1 MAVRVFDTRSRKK
14 RDLVTLEEG
23 KVGLYACGITPYS
36 PSHIGHARQAISFD
50 IIVRWLRKR
59 GFEVNYITNFT
70 DVDDKIIAAANE
82 EGVDFLEISNRHI
95 DDYFQSMDALNVIR
109 ADAYPRV
116 TETIPEIIEMVAS
129 LIEKGHAYLSDDGV
143 YFEIDTSP
151 EKYGQLTGQTLEMVR
166 SGAGGRVGETGSGKR
181 DHRDFA
187 LWKMAK
193 PGEPSWE
200 SPWGDGRPGW
210 HIECSAMSLK
220 HLGERF
226 DIHGGG
232 SDLIFPHHEA
242 EIFQSECCLGHD
254 PVVQYWIHN
263 GMVNVD
269 GEKMSKSLGNFW
281 TISEALENVDPLV
294 LRYTLIN
301 APYRQP
307 VDFNQVMID
316 DSETHHGR
324 LVTCYGEGLAKFGRG
339 ASMNKECDWR
349 MFPELVDAANRFEEG
364 MDDDFNTRV
373 ALVEVQA
380 VVKMLRG
387 LLDDMADYNEVT
399 DDGVYIGPISDF
411 IAGLIGWLSEF
422 AGEVLGLLPEEADI
436 LEAIHSEERAKDE
449 ISQDVERL
457 LSQRDAARKSKD
469 WSRADEIRDELAG
482 MGVIVED
489 GPDGATWRIE

>member
-1 MAVRVFDTRSRKK
+1 VRIFDTRSRKK
-14 RDLVTLEEG
+14 RDLVTIEEG

-50 IIVRWLRKR
+50 IIVRWLRKS
-59 GFEVNYITNFT
+59 GFEVSYITNFT

-82 EGVDFLEISNRHI
+82 EGVDFLEVANRNI
-95 DDYFQSMDALNVIR
+95 ADYFESMDSLNVIR

-116 TETIPEIIEMVAS
+116 TETIPEIILMIES
-129 LIEKGHAYLSDDGV
+129 LVEKGHAYVSEDGV

-166 SGAGGRVGETGSGKR
+166 SGAGGRVDKTGSGKR
-181 DHRDFA
+181 AHRDFA

-193 PGEPSWE
+193 PDEPFWE

-263 GMVNVD
+263 GMINID

-281 TISEALENVDPLV
+281 TISDALERVDPLV

-316 DSETHHGR
+316 DSENHHGR
-324 LVTCYGEGLAKFGRG
+324 LLSSYGEGLSGHG
-339 ASMNKECDWR
+339 SGEWLG
-349 MFPELVDAANRFEEG
+349 FPVLADAAKRFEDG
-364 MDDDFNTRV
+364 MNDDFNTRV

-380 VVKMLRG
+380 VTKWLRG
-387 LLDDMADYNEVT
+387 LLQSGDNEES
-399 DDGVYIGPISDF
+399 ISG
-411 IAGLIGWLSEF
+411 AVGWISEF
-422 AGEVLGLLPEEADI
+422 AGSALGLLPTDEEVLAI
-436 LEAIHSEERAKDE
+436 MENSESVKEAITPKVESLLTERINAREAKD
-449 ISQDVERL
+449 
-457 LSQRDAARKSKD
+457 
-469 WSRADEIRDELAG
+469 WGRADEIRGELAE
-482 MGVIVED
+482 MGVVVED
-489 GPDGATWRIE
+489 GPDGASWRIE

>member
-1 MAVRVFDTRSRKK
+1 MALRVFDTRSRAK
-14 RDLVTLEEG
+14 RELETIEDG

-50 IIVRWLRKR
+50 IIVRWLRKS

-70 DVDDKIIAAANE
+70 DVDDKIIAVANE
-82 EGVDFLEISNRHI
+82 EGVDFLEVANRNIS
-95 DDYFQSMDALNVIR
+95 DYFESMDALNVIR

-116 TETIPEIIEMVAS
+116 TETIPEIIGMVET
-129 LIEKGHAYLSDDGV
+129 LIEKGHAYLAEDGV

-166 SGAGGRVGETGSGKR
+166 SGAGGRGDKTGSGKR

-193 PGEPSWE
+193 PGEPFWE
-200 SPWGDGRPGW
+200 SPWGEGRPGW

-232 SDLIFPHHEA
+232 TDLLFPHHEA
-242 EIFQSECCLGHD
+242 EIFQSECCLGHE

-263 GMVNVD
+263 GMINID

-316 DSETHHGR
+316 DSESHHNR
-324 LVTCYGEGLAKFGRG
+324 LVTCYGEGLSKHGSG
-339 ASMNKECDWR
+339 EWGG
-349 MFPELVDAANRFEEG
+349 FPELVDAAKRLEEG
-364 MDDDFNTRV
+364 MNDDFNTRV

-380 VVKMLRG
+380 VAKWLRG
-387 LLDDMADYNEVT
+387 ILDS
-399 DDGVYIGPISDF
+399 GRSDEE
-411 IAGLIGWLSEF
+411 IAGAVGWISEF
-422 AGEVLGLLPEEADI
+422 AGDVLGLLPNNEEVLARMESHESMKDQVTPKVVS
-436 LEAIHSEERAKDE
+436 LLAERKSARKAKD
-449 ISQDVERL
+449 
-457 LSQRDAARKSKD
+457 
-469 WSRADEIRDELAG
+469 WGRADEIRDELAG

-489 GPDGATWRIE
+489 GPNGATWRIE

>member
-1 MAVRVFDTRSRKK
+1 MAIRVFDTRSRKK
-14 RDLVTLEEG
+14 RKLVTLEEG

-59 GFEVNYITNFT
+59 GFEVNYVTNFT

-82 EGVDFLEISNRHI
+82 EGVGFLEISNKYI
-95 DDYFQSMDALNVIR
+95 DDYFESMDALNVGR

-116 TETIPEIIEMVAS
+116 TETIPEIIEMVES
-129 LIEKGHAYLSDDGV
+129 LIEKGNAYHAEDGV

-166 SGAGGRVGETGSGKR
+166 SGAGGRVDKTGSGKR

-187 LWKMAK
+187 LWKTAK

-200 SPWGDGRPGW
+200 SPWGEGRPGW

-307 VDFNQVMID
+307 VDFNQVMIE
-316 DSETHHGR
+316 DSKGHHHR
-324 LVTCYGEGLAKFGRG
+324 IVTCYGEGLLKKGSA
-339 ASMNKECDWR
+339 DWTGITWL
-349 MFPELVDAANRFEEG
+349 EDATSRFEAG

-373 ALVEVQA
+373 ALVEVQSVA
-380 VVKMLRG
+380 KRVRA
-387 LLDDMADYNEVT
+387 LLDSE
-399 DDGVYIGPISDF
+399 SDSGE
-411 IAGLIGWLSEF
+411 IAGAVRWISEY
-422 AGEVLGLLPEEADI
+422 AGDVLGLLPDMSDFLVEMQGKE
-436 LEAIHSEERAKDE
+436 SAKDE
-449 ISQDVERL
+449 ITPHVERL
-457 LSQRDAARKSKD
+457 LFERDQARESKD
-469 WSRADEIRDELAG
+469 WGRADEIRAELLE

-489 GPDGATWRIE
+489 GPNGATWRIE

>member
-1 MAVRVFDTRSRKK
+1 MRVYDTRSRKK
-14 RDLVTLEEG
+14 RELVTIEEG

-50 IIVRWLRKR
+50 IIVRWLRKS
-59 GFEVNYITNFT
+59 GFEVSYITNFT

-82 EGVDFLEISNRHI
+82 EGVDFLEVANRNI
-95 DDYFQSMDALNVIR
+95 ADYFESMDSLNVIR

-116 TETIPEIIEMVAS
+116 TEVIPEIIGMIET
-129 LIEKGHAYLSDDGV
+129 LIEKGNAYLAEDGV

-166 SGAGGRVGETGSGKR
+166 SGAGGRVDKTGSGKK

-193 PGEPSWE
+193 PDEPFWE

-263 GMVNVD
+263 GMINID

-281 TISEALENVDPLV
+281 TISEALEHVDPLV

-307 VDFNQVMID
+307 VDFKQVMID
-316 DSETHHGR
+316 DSESHHNR
-324 LVTCYGEGLAKFGRG
+324 LLSCYGEGLSRHGSG
-339 ASMNKECDWR
+339 AWGD
-349 MFPELVDAANRFEEG
+349 FPELTDAAKRLEEG
-364 MDDDFNTRV
+364 MNDDFNTRV
-373 ALVEVQA
+373 ALVEVQ
-380 VVKMLRG
+380 VVTKWLRG
-387 LLDDMADYNEVT
+387 LLNSGGYE
-399 DDGVYIGPISDF
+399 GRISG
-411 IAGLIGWLSEF
+411 AVGWISEF
-422 AGEVLGLLPEEADI
+422 AGDVLGLLPTDEEI
-436 LEAIHSEERAKDE
+436 LARMESHEDVKGGIAPKVEGLLGEREDARTAKDW
-449 ISQDVERL
+449 
-457 LSQRDAARKSKD
+457 A
-469 WSRADEIRDELAG
+469 RADEIRDELAE
-482 MGVIVED
+482 MGVVVED
-489 GPDGATWRIE
+489 GPDGVTWKIE

>member
-1 MAVRVFDTRSRKK
+1 MPAQCAVPLRIYDTRSRSK
-14 RDLVTLEEG
+14 RELETLEEG
-23 KVGLYACGITPYS
+23 KVGIYACGITPYS

-50 IIVRWLRKR
+50 IIVRWLRKS
-59 GFEVNYITNFT
+59 GYEVNYITNFT
-70 DVDDKIIAAANE
+70 DVDDKIIAAAND
-82 EGVDFLEISNRHI
+82 EGVDFLEVADRHI
-95 DDYFQSMDALNVIR
+95 EDYFASMDSLNVIR

-116 TETIPEIIEMVAS
+116 TETIPEILEMVTE
-129 LIEKGHAYLSDDGV
+129 LIERGHAYEAEDGV

-166 SGAGGRVGETGSGKR
+166 SGAGGRVEKTGSGKR

-187 LWKMAK
+187 LWKLAK

-200 SPWGDGRPGW
+200 SPWGAGRPGW

-220 HLGERF
+220 HLGEKF

-232 SDLIFPHHEA
+232 SDLIFPHHKA

-263 GMVNVD
+263 GMINID

-281 TISEALENVDPLV
+281 TIKDALQKVDPLV

-316 DSETHHGR
+316 DSQAHHSR
-324 LVTCYGEGLAKFGRG
+324 LITSFGEGLSRG
-339 ASMNKECDWR
+339 GSGEWRENHYLVEAAERLEAGMN
-349 MFPELVDAANRFEEG
+349 
-364 MDDDFNTRV
+364 DDFNTRV

-380 VVKMLRG
+380 VSKRLRSI
-387 LLDDMADYNEVT
+387 LDSGDPNEESGCHV
-399 DDGVYIGPISDF
+399 
-411 IAGLIGWLSEF
+411 GWISEF
-422 AGEVLGLLPEEADI
+422 AGEVLGLLPTNERVMDELETLESKRREVAPRVEE
-436 LEAIHSEERAKDE
+436 LLEERSGARN
-449 ISQDVERL
+449 SQN
-457 LSQRDAARKSKD
+457 
-469 WSRADEIRDELAG
+469 WSRADEIRDELAS
-482 MGVIVED
+482 MGVILED
-489 GPDGATWRIE
+489 GPEGTTWSI

>member
-1 MAVRVFDTRSRKK
+1 MAVRVFDTRSRTK
-14 RDLVTLEEG
+14 RELETIEDG

-50 IIVRWLRKR
+50 IIVRWLRKS
-59 GFEVNYITNFT
+59 GFEVSYITNFT

-82 EGVDFLEISNRHI
+82 EGVDFLEVANRNIS
-95 DDYFQSMDALNVIR
+95 DYFESMDALNVIR

-116 TETIPEIIEMVAS
+116 TETIPEIIGMVET
-129 LIEKGHAYLSDDGV
+129 LIEKGHAYLAEDGV

-166 SGAGGRVGETGSGKR
+166 SGAGGRVAKTGSGKR

-193 PGEPSWE
+193 PGEPFWE
-200 SPWGDGRPGW
+200 SPWGEGRPGW

-232 SDLIFPHHEA
+232 TDLLFPHHEA
-242 EIFQSECCLGHD
+242 EIFQSECCLGHE
-254 PVVQYWIHN
+254 PVVQYWVHN
-263 GMVNVD
+263 GMINID

-281 TISEALENVDPLV
+281 TISDALENVDPLV

-316 DSETHHGR
+316 DSEAHHNR
-324 LVTCYGEGLAKFGRG
+324 LVTCYGEGLSKHGSG
-339 ASMNKECDWR
+339 EWGD
-349 MFPELVDAANRFEEG
+349 FPELVDAAKRFEEG
-364 MDDDFNTRV
+364 MNDDFNTRI
-373 ALVEVQA
+373 AIVEVQA
-380 VVKMLRG
+380 VAKWLRG
-387 LLDDMADYNEVT
+387 ILNSSGRGEE
-399 DDGVYIGPISDF
+399 
-411 IAGLIGWLSEF
+411 IAGAVGWISEF
-422 AGEVLGLLPEEADI
+422 AGDVLGLLPTNEKVLARMESHESVKDRVAPKVVS
-436 LEAIHSEERAKDE
+436 LLAEREGARKAKD
-449 ISQDVERL
+449 
-457 LSQRDAARKSKD
+457 
-469 WSRADEIRDELAG
+469 WGRADEIRDELAG

-489 GPDGATWRIE
+489 GPNGVAWRIE

>member
-1 MAVRVFDTRSRKK
+1 MRVFDTRSRKK
-14 RDLVTLEEG
+14 RELATIEEG

-50 IIVRWLRKR
+50 IIVRWLRKS
-59 GFEVNYITNFT
+59 GLEVSYITNFT

-82 EGVDFLEISNRHI
+82 EGVDFLEVANRNI
-95 DDYFQSMDALNVIR
+95 ADYFESMDSLNVIR

-116 TETIPEIIEMVAS
+116 TETIPEIIGMIET
-129 LIEKGHAYLSDDGV
+129 LIEKGNAYLAEDGV
-143 YFEIDTSP
+143 YFEIDSSP

-166 SGAGGRVGETGSGKR
+166 SGAGGRVDKTGSGKK

-193 PGEPSWE
+193 PDEPFWE

-263 GMVNVD
+263 GMINID

-281 TISEALENVDPLV
+281 TISDALEHVDPLV

-316 DSETHHGR
+316 DSENHHSR
-324 LVTCYGEGLAKFGRG
+324 LLSCYGEGLSRHGIG
-339 ASMNKECDWR
+339 DWGGL
-349 MFPELVDAANRFEEG
+349 PGLVDAAKRIEDG
-364 MDDDFNTRV
+364 MNDDFNTRV

-380 VVKMLRG
+380 VAKWLRG
-387 LLDDMADYNEVT
+387 LLHSGEDEGGITGAV
-399 DDGVYIGPISDF
+399 
-411 IAGLIGWLSEF
+411 GWISEF
-422 AGEVLGLLPEEADI
+422 AGDVLGLLPTDEDVLARMESH
-436 LEAIHSEERAKDE
+436 ENVKDE
-449 ISQDVERL
+449 VAPAVERL
-457 LSQRDAARKSKD
+457 LGEREDARKTKD
-469 WSRADEIRDELAG
+469 WARADEIRDELAG

-489 GPDGATWRIE
+489 GADGATWRIE

>member
-1 MAVRVFDTRSRKK
+1 MRVFDTRSRTK
-14 RDLVTLEEG
+14 RELETIEDG

-50 IIVRWLRKR
+50 IIVRWLRKS
-59 GFEVNYITNFT
+59 GFEVSYITNFT
-70 DVDDKIIAAANE
+70 DVDDKIIAVANE
-82 EGVDFLEISNRHI
+82 EGVDFLEVANRNISE
-95 DDYFQSMDALNVIR
+95 YFESMDALNVIR

-116 TETIPEIIEMVAS
+116 TETIPEIIGMVET
-129 LIEKGHAYLSDDGV
+129 LMEKGHAYLAEDGV

-166 SGAGGRVGETGSGKR
+166 SGAGGRVANTGSGKR

-187 LWKMAK
+187 LWKLAK
-193 PGEPSWE
+193 PGEPFWE

-232 SDLIFPHHEA
+232 TDLLFPHHEA
-242 EIFQSECCLGHD
+242 EIFQSECCLGHE
-254 PVVQYWIHN
+254 PVVQYWVHN
-263 GMVNVD
+263 GMINID

-281 TISEALENVDPLV
+281 TISEALKNVDPLV

-316 DSETHHGR
+316 DSESHHNR
-324 LVTCYGEGLAKFGRG
+324 LVTCYGEGLSKHGSG
-339 ASMNKECDWR
+339 GWGD
-349 MFPELVDAANRFEEG
+349 FPELVDAAKRLGEG
-364 MDDDFNTRV
+364 MNDDFNTRI

-380 VVKMLRG
+380 VAKWLRG
-387 LLDDMADYNEVT
+387 ILSSA
-399 DDGVYIGPISDF
+399 GSDEE
-411 IAGLIGWLSEF
+411 IAGAVGWISEF
-422 AGEVLGLLPEEADI
+422 AGDVLGLLPTNEEVLARMESHESVKDRVAPKVVS
-436 LEAIHSEERAKDE
+436 LLAERESAREAKD
-449 ISQDVERL
+449 
-457 LSQRDAARKSKD
+457 
-469 WSRADEIRDELAG
+469 WGRADEIRDELAG

-489 GPDGATWRIE
+489 GPNGVAWRIE

>member
-1 MAVRVFDTRSRKK
+1 MRVFDTRSRKK
-14 RDLVTLEEG
+14 RELVTIEEG

-36 PSHIGHARQAISFD
+36 PSHIGHARQAVSFD
-50 IIVRWLRKR
+50 IIVRWLRKC
-59 GFEVNYITNFT
+59 GFEVSYITNFT
-70 DVDDKIIAAANE
+70 DVDDKIIAVANE
-82 EGVDFLEISNRHI
+82 EGVDFLEVANRNI
-95 DDYFQSMDALNVIR
+95 TDYFESMDSLNVIR

-116 TETIPEIIEMVAS
+116 TETIPEIIEMIGT
-129 LIEKGHAYLSDDGV
+129 LIDKGHAYRAEDGV

-166 SGAGGRVGETGSGKR
+166 SGAGGRVDKTGSGKR

-193 PGEPSWE
+193 PNEPFWE
-200 SPWGDGRPGW
+200 SPWGEGRPGW

-263 GMVNVD
+263 GMINID

-281 TISEALENVDPLV
+281 TISDALERVDPLV

-316 DSETHHGR
+316 DSENHHNR
-324 LVTCYGEGLAKFGRG
+324 LISCYGEGLSKHGNG
-339 ASMNKECDWR
+339 DWSV
-349 MFPELVDAANRFEEG
+349 FPELVDAAKRLEEG
-364 MDDDFNTRV
+364 MNDDFNTRV

-380 VVKMLRG
+380 VAKWLRG
-387 LLDDMADYNEVT
+387 LLNSGGEE
-399 DDGVYIGPISDF
+399 GGISG
-411 IAGLIGWLSEF
+411 AVGWISEF
-422 AGEVLGLLPEEADI
+422 AGGVLGLLPTDEEVIARMESHENVKGEVAPKVEG
-436 LEAIHSEERAKDE
+436 LLRERENARYAKDW
-449 ISQDVERL
+449 V
-457 LSQRDAARKSKD
+457 
-469 WSRADEIRDELAG
+469 RADEIRDELAE
-482 MGVIVED
+482 MGVVVED

>member
-1 MAVRVFDTRSRKK
+1 MPLRIYDTRSRSK
-14 RDLVTLEEG
+14 RELETLEEG
-23 KVGLYACGITPYS
+23 KVGIYACGITPYS

-50 IIVRWLRKR
+50 IIVRWLRKS
-59 GFEVNYITNFT
+59 GYEVNYITNFT
-70 DVDDKIIAAANE
+70 DVDDKIIAAAND
-82 EGVDFLEISNRHI
+82 EGVDFLEVADRHI
-95 DDYFQSMDALNVIR
+95 KDYFASMDSLNVIR

-116 TETIPEIIEMVAS
+116 TETIPEILEMVTE
-129 LIEKGHAYLSDDGV
+129 LIERGHAYEAEDGV

-166 SGAGGRVGETGSGKR
+166 SGAGGRVEKTGSGKR

-187 LWKMAK
+187 LWKLAK

-200 SPWGDGRPGW
+200 SPWGAGRPGW

-220 HLGERF
+220 HLGEKF

-263 GMVNVD
+263 GMINID

-281 TISEALENVDPLV
+281 TIKDALQKVDPLV

-316 DSETHHGR
+316 DSQAHHSR
-324 LVTCYGEGLAKFGRG
+324 LITSFGEGLSRG
-339 ASMNKECDWR
+339 GSGEWRENRYLVEAAERLEAGMN
-349 MFPELVDAANRFEEG
+349 
-364 MDDDFNTRV
+364 DDFNTRV

-380 VVKMLRG
+380 VSKRLRSI
-387 LLDDMADYNEVT
+387 LDSGDPNEESGCHV
-399 DDGVYIGPISDF
+399 
-411 IAGLIGWLSEF
+411 GWISEF
-422 AGEVLGLLPEEADI
+422 AGEVLGLLPTNERVMDELETLESKRREVAPRVEE
-436 LEAIHSEERAKDE
+436 LLEERSGARN
-449 ISQDVERL
+449 SQN
-457 LSQRDAARKSKD
+457 
-469 WSRADEIRDELAG
+469 WSRADEIRDELAS
-482 MGVIVED
+482 MGVILED
-489 GPDGATWRIE
+489 GPEGTTWSI

>member
-1 MAVRVFDTRSRKK
+1 VAVRVFDTRTRKK

-23 KVGLYACGITPYS
+23 RVGLYACGITPYS
-36 PSHIGHARQAISFD
+36 PSHIGHARQAVSFD

-82 EGVDFLEISNRHI
+82 EGVDFLEISNRYI

-116 TETIPEIIEMVAS
+116 TETIPEILEMVTS
-129 LIEKGHAYLSDDGV
+129 LIEKGHAYLAEDGV

-151 EKYGQLTGQTLEMVR
+151 DKYGQLTGQTLEMVR
-166 SGAGGRVGETGSGKR
+166 SGAGGRVDKTGSGKR

-193 PGEPSWE
+193 PGEPSWD
-200 SPWGDGRPGW
+200 SPWGQGRPGW

-263 GMVNVD
+263 GMINVD

-281 TISEALENVDPLV
+281 TISDALEKVDPLV

-316 DSETHHGR
+316 DSEVHHGR
-324 LVTCYGEGLAKFGRG
+324 LLTCYGEGLAKHGRG
-339 ASMNKECDWR
+339 DWKS
-349 MFPELVDAANRFEEG
+349 FSWLVEAANRLESG

-373 ALVEVQA
+373 AIVEVQTVA
-380 VVKMLRG
+380 KRLRS
-387 LLDDMADYNEVT
+387 LLDSEGDAAEIV
-399 DDGVYIGPISDF
+399 G
-411 IAGLIGWLSEF
+411 AIGWISEF
-422 AGEVLGLLPEEADI
+422 AGGALGLLPEEADVLKI
-436 LEAIHSEERAKDE
+436 MESQESAKDE
-449 ISQDVERL
+449 IASEVEIL
-457 LSQRDAARKSKD
+457 LSERDAARKSED
-469 WSRADEIRDELAG
+469 WAKADKIRDRLSE
-482 MGVIVED
+482 MGVVVED
-489 GPDGATWRIE
+489 GPDGATWRVE

>member
-1 MAVRVFDTRSRKK
+1 M
-14 RDLVTLEEG
+14 TLEEG
-23 KVGLYACGITPYS
+23 RVGLYACGITPYS
-36 PSHIGHARQAISFD
+36 PSHIGHARQAVSFD

-82 EGVDFLEISNRHI
+82 EGVDFLEISNRYI

-116 TETIPEIIEMVAS
+116 TETIPEILEMVTS
-129 LIEKGHAYLSDDGV
+129 LIEKGHAYLAEDGV

-151 EKYGQLTGQTLEMVR
+151 DKYGQLTGQTLEMVR
-166 SGAGGRVGETGSGKR
+166 SGAGGRVDKTGSGKR

-193 PGEPSWE
+193 PGEPSWD
-200 SPWGDGRPGW
+200 SPWGQGRPGW

-263 GMVNVD
+263 GMINVD

-281 TISEALENVDPLV
+281 TISDALEKVDPLV

-316 DSETHHGR
+316 DSEVHHGR
-324 LVTCYGEGLAKFGRG
+324 LLTCYGEGLAKHGRG
-339 ASMNKECDWR
+339 DWKS
-349 MFPELVDAANRFEEG
+349 FSWLVEAANRLESG

-373 ALVEVQA
+373 AIVEVQTVA
-380 VVKMLRG
+380 KRLRS
-387 LLDDMADYNEVT
+387 LLDSEGDAAEIV
-399 DDGVYIGPISDF
+399 G
-411 IAGLIGWLSEF
+411 AIGWISEF
-422 AGEVLGLLPEEADI
+422 AGGALGLLPEEADVLKI
-436 LEAIHSEERAKDE
+436 MESQESAKDE
-449 ISQDVERL
+449 IASEVEIL
-457 LSQRDAARKSKD
+457 LSERDAARKSED
-469 WSRADEIRDELAG
+469 WAKADKIRDRLSE
-482 MGVIVED
+482 MGVVVED
-489 GPDGATWRIE
+489 GPDGATWRVE

>member
-1 MAVRVFDTRSRKK
+1 VALRVFDTRFRKK
-14 RDLVTLEEG
+14 RELVTIEEG

-50 IIVRWLRKR
+50 IIVRWLRKS
-59 GFEVNYITNFT
+59 GFEVNFITNFT

-82 EGVDFLEISNRHI
+82 EGVDFLEVANRNI
-95 DDYFQSMDALNVIR
+95 ADYFESMDSLNVIR

-116 TETIPEIIEMVAS
+116 TETIPEIIEMIRTLVD
-129 LIEKGHAYLSDDGV
+129 KGHAYQAEDGV

-166 SGAGGRVGETGSGKR
+166 SGAGGRVDKTGSGKR

-193 PGEPSWE
+193 SDEPSWE

-242 EIFQSECCLGHD
+242 EIFQSECCLGHS

-263 GMVNVD
+263 GMINID

-281 TISEALENVDPLV
+281 TISDALENVDPLV

-316 DSETHHGR
+316 DSDNHHKR
-324 LVTCYGEGLAKFGRG
+324 LLSCYGEGLSRYGSG
-339 ASMNKECDWR
+339 DWGS
-349 MFPELVDAANRFEEG
+349 FPELVDAANRLEEG
-364 MDDDFNTRV
+364 MNDDFNTRI

-380 VVKMLRG
+380 VAKWLRG
-387 LLDDMADYNEVT
+387 LLNSGGDEL
-399 DDGVYIGPISDF
+399 GVSG
-411 IAGLIGWLSEF
+411 AVGWISEF
-422 AGEVLGLLPEEADI
+422 AGGVLGLLPTDEEVLARMESNEGMKDEVAPKVEV
-436 LEAIHSEERAKDE
+436 LLAERENARKAKDW
-449 ISQDVERL
+449 
-457 LSQRDAARKSKD
+457 A
-469 WSRADEIRDELAG
+469 RADDIRDELAK
-482 MGVIVED
+482 MGVVVED
-489 GPDGATWRIE
+489 GPNGATWRIE

>member
-1 MAVRVFDTRSRKK
+1 MALRVFDTRFRKK
-14 RDLVTLEEG
+14 RELVTIEEG

-50 IIVRWLRKR
+50 IIVRWLRKS
-59 GFEVNYITNFT
+59 GFEVNFITNFT

-82 EGVDFLEISNRHI
+82 EGVDFLEVANRNI
-95 DDYFQSMDALNVIR
+95 ADYFESMDSLNVIR

-116 TETIPEIIEMVAS
+116 TETIPEIIEMIRTLVD
-129 LIEKGHAYLSDDGV
+129 KGHAYQAEDGV

-166 SGAGGRVGETGSGKR
+166 SGAGGRVDKTGSGKR

-193 PGEPSWE
+193 SDEPSWE

-242 EIFQSECCLGHD
+242 EIFQSECCLGHS

-263 GMVNVD
+263 GMINID

-281 TISEALENVDPLV
+281 TISDALENVDPLV

-316 DSETHHGR
+316 DSDNHHKR
-324 LVTCYGEGLAKFGRG
+324 LLSCYGEGLSRYGSG
-339 ASMNKECDWR
+339 DWES
-349 MFPELVDAANRFEEG
+349 FPELVDAANRLEEG
-364 MDDDFNTRV
+364 MNDDFNTRI

-380 VVKMLRG
+380 VAKWLRG
-387 LLDDMADYNEVT
+387 LLNSGGDEL
-399 DDGVYIGPISDF
+399 GVSG
-411 IAGLIGWLSEF
+411 AVGWISEF
-422 AGEVLGLLPEEADI
+422 AGGVLGLLPTDEEVLARMESNEGMKDEVAPKVEV
-436 LEAIHSEERAKDE
+436 LLVERENARKAKDW
-449 ISQDVERL
+449 
-457 LSQRDAARKSKD
+457 A
-469 WSRADEIRDELAG
+469 RADDIRDELAK
-482 MGVIVED
+482 MGVVVED
-489 GPDGATWRIE
+489 GPNGATWRIE

>member
-1 MAVRVFDTRSRKK
+1 MAVRLFDTRSRKK
-14 RDLVTLEEG
+14 RELVTLEEG

-70 DVDDKIIAAANE
+70 DVDDKIISAANE
-82 EGVDFLEISNRHI
+82 EGVDFLEISNRYI
-95 DDYFQSMDALNVIR
+95 DDYFESMDALNVIR

-116 TETIPEIIEMVAS
+116 TETIPEIIEMVES
-129 LIEKGHAYLSDDGV
+129 LIEKGNAYLAEDGV

-151 EKYGQLTGQTLEMVR
+151 EKYGQLTGQPLEMVR
-166 SGAGGRVGETGSGKR
+166 SGAGGRVDKTGSGKR

-200 SPWGDGRPGW
+200 SPWGEGRPGW

-316 DSETHHGR
+316 DSKIHHHR
-324 LVTCYGEGLAKFGRG
+324 LVACYGEGLAKKGS
-339 ASMNKECDWR
+339 ADWR
-349 MFPELVDAANRFEEG
+349 GFSWLEEATSRFESG
-364 MDDDFNTRV
+364 RDDDFNTRG
-373 ALVEVQA
+373 ALVEVQSVA
-380 VVKMLRG
+380 KRRG
-387 LLDDMADYNEVT
+387 ALLDSGGESEEIAAAVSW
-399 DDGVYIGPISDF
+399 ISEY
-411 IAGLIGWLSEF
+411 AGD
-422 AGEVLGLLPEEADI
+422 VLGLLPED
-436 LEAIHSEERAKDE
+436 SEVLDKIQSQESAKDE
-449 ISQDVERL
+449 ISQHVESL
-457 LSQRDAARKSKD
+457 LLERDEARESKD
-469 WSRADEIRDELAG
+469 WARADEIRDELTG
-482 MGVIVED
+482 MGVKVED
-489 GPDGATWRIE
+489 GPNGATWRIE

>member
-1 MAVRVFDTRSRKK
+1 VAVRVFDTRSRKK
-14 RDLVTLEEG
+14 RELVTIEEG
-23 KVGLYACGITPYS
+23 KVSLYACGITPYS

-50 IIVRWLRKR
+50 IIVRWLRKC
-59 GFEVNYITNFT
+59 GFEVSYITNFT

-82 EGVDFLEISNRHI
+82 EGVDFLEVANRNI
-95 DDYFQSMDALNVIR
+95 TDYFESMDSLNVIR

-116 TETIPEIIEMVAS
+116 TETIPEIIEMIET
-129 LIEKGHAYLSDDGV
+129 LIDKGHAYQADDGV

-166 SGAGGRVGETGSGKR
+166 SGAGGRVDKTGSGKR

-193 PGEPSWE
+193 PDEPFWE
-200 SPWGDGRPGW
+200 SPWGEGRPGW

-263 GMVNVD
+263 GMINIG

-281 TISEALENVDPLV
+281 TISDALERVDPLV

-316 DSETHHGR
+316 DSENHHNR
-324 LVTCYGEGLAKFGRG
+324 LLGCYGEGLSRHGNG
-339 ASMNKECDWR
+339 DWSD
-349 MFPELVDAANRFEEG
+349 FPELVDAAKRLKEG
-364 MDDDFNTRV
+364 MNDDFNTRV

-380 VVKMLRG
+380 VAKWLRG
-387 LLDDMADYNEVT
+387 LLNSRGEERK
-399 DDGVYIGPISDF
+399 
-411 IAGLIGWLSEF
+411 IAGAVGWISEF
-422 AGEVLGLLPEEADI
+422 AGDVLGLLPTDAEVIARMESHESVKGEVAP
-436 LEAIHSEERAKDE
+436 K
-449 ISQDVERL
+449 VERL
-457 LSQRDAARKSKD
+457 LGEREDARNAQD
-469 WSRADEIRDELAG
+469 WGRADEIRDELSD
-482 MGVIVED
+482 MGVVVED
-489 GPDGATWRIE
+489 GPDGAKWRIE

>member
-1 MAVRVFDTRSRKK
+1 MSAQCAVPLRIYDTRSRSK
-14 RDLVTLEEG
+14 RELETLEEG
-23 KVGLYACGITPYS
+23 KVGIYACGITPYS

-50 IIVRWLRKR
+50 IIVRWLRKS
-59 GFEVNYITNFT
+59 GYEVNYITNFT
-70 DVDDKIIAAANE
+70 DVDDKIIAAAND
-82 EGVDFLEISNRHI
+82 EGVNFLEVADRHI
-95 DDYFQSMDALNVIR
+95 EDYFASMDSLNVIR

-116 TETIPEIIEMVAS
+116 TETIPEILEMVTE
-129 LIEKGHAYLSDDGV
+129 LIERGHAYEAEDGV

-166 SGAGGRVGETGSGKR
+166 SGAGGRVEKTGSGKR

-187 LWKMAK
+187 LWKLAK

-200 SPWGDGRPGW
+200 SPWGAGRPGW

-220 HLGERF
+220 HLGEKF

-263 GMVNVD
+263 GMINID

-281 TISEALENVDPLV
+281 TIKDALQKVDPLV

-316 DSETHHGR
+316 DSQAHHSR
-324 LVTCYGEGLAKFGRG
+324 LIASFGEGLSRG
-339 ASMNKECDWR
+339 GSGEWRGNHYLVEAAERLEAGMN
-349 MFPELVDAANRFEEG
+349 
-364 MDDDFNTRV
+364 DDFNTRV

-380 VVKMLRG
+380 V
-387 LLDDMADYNEVT
+387 
-399 DDGVYIGPISDF
+399 S
-411 IAGLIGWLSEF
+411 
-422 AGEVLGLLPEEADI
+422 
-436 LEAIHSEERAKDE
+436 
-449 ISQDVERL
+449 
-457 LSQRDAARKSKD
+457 
-469 WSRADEIRDELAG
+469 
-482 MGVIVED
+482 
-489 GPDGATWRIE
+489 

>member
-1 MAVRVFDTRSRKK
+1 MRVFDTRSRTK
-14 RDLVTLEEG
+14 RELETIEDG

-50 IIVRWLRKR
+50 IIVRWLRKS
-59 GFEVNYITNFT
+59 GFEVSYITNFT
-70 DVDDKIIAAANE
+70 DVDDKIIAVANE
-82 EGVDFLEISNRHI
+82 EGVDFLEVANRNISE
-95 DDYFQSMDALNVIR
+95 YFESMDALNVIR

-116 TETIPEIIEMVAS
+116 TETIPEIIGMVET
-129 LIEKGHAYLSDDGV
+129 LMEKGHAYLAEDGV

-166 SGAGGRVGETGSGKR
+166 SGAGGRVANTGSGKR

-187 LWKMAK
+187 LWKLAK
-193 PGEPSWE
+193 PGEPFWE

-232 SDLIFPHHEA
+232 TDLLFPHHEA
-242 EIFQSECCLGHD
+242 EIFQSECCLGHE
-254 PVVQYWIHN
+254 PVVQYWVHN
-263 GMVNVD
+263 GMINID

-281 TISEALENVDPLV
+281 TISEALKNVDPLV

-316 DSETHHGR
+316 DSESHHNR
-324 LVTCYGEGLAKFGRG
+324 LVTCYGEGLSKHGSG
-339 ASMNKECDWR
+339 GWGD
-349 MFPELVDAANRFEEG
+349 FPELVDAAKRLGEG
-364 MDDDFNTRV
+364 MNDDFNTRI

-380 VVKMLRG
+380 VAKWLRG
-387 LLDDMADYNEVT
+387 ILSSA
-399 DDGVYIGPISDF
+399 GSDEE
-411 IAGLIGWLSEF
+411 IAGAVGWISEF
-422 AGEVLGLLPEEADI
+422 AGDVLGLLPTNEEVLARMESHESVKDRVAPKVVS
-436 LEAIHSEERAKDE
+436 LLAERE
-449 ISQDVERL
+449 S
-457 LSQRDAARKSKD
+457 ARETKD
-469 WSRADEIRDELAG
+469 WGRADEIRDELAG

-489 GPDGATWRIE
+489 GPNGVAWRIE

>member
-1 MAVRVFDTRSRKK
+1 VAVRVFDTRSRKK
-14 RDLVTLEEG
+14 RELVTIEEG

-50 IIVRWLRKR
+50 IIVRWLRKC
-59 GFEVNYITNFT
+59 GFEVRYITNFT
-70 DVDDKIIAAANE
+70 DVDDKIIAVANE
-82 EGVDFLEISNRHI
+82 EGVDFLEVANRNI
-95 DDYFQSMDALNVIR
+95 TDYFESMDSLNVIR

-116 TETIPEIIEMVAS
+116 TETIPEIIEMIGA
-129 LIEKGHAYLSDDGV
+129 LIDKGHAYRADDGV

-166 SGAGGRVGETGSGKR
+166 SGAGGRVDKTGSGKR

-193 PGEPSWE
+193 PNEPFWE
-200 SPWGDGRPGW
+200 SPWGEGRPGW

-263 GMVNVD
+263 GMINID

-281 TISEALENVDPLV
+281 TISDALERVDPLV

-316 DSETHHGR
+316 DSENHHKR
-324 LVTCYGEGLAKFGRG
+324 LLSCYGEGLSKHGNG
-339 ASMNKECDWR
+339 DWSG
-349 MFPELVDAANRFEEG
+349 FPELVDAAKRLEEG
-364 MDDDFNTRV
+364 MNDDFNTRV

-380 VVKMLRG
+380 VAKWLRG
-387 LLDDMADYNEVT
+387 LLNSGGGEEE
-399 DDGVYIGPISDF
+399 ISG
-411 IAGLIGWLSEF
+411 AVGWISEF
-422 AGEVLGLLPEEADI
+422 AGDVLGLLPSDEKVIARVESHESVKEEVAPKVEF
-436 LEAIHSEERAKDE
+436 LLGERENA
-449 ISQDVERL
+449 
-457 LSQRDAARKSKD
+457 RDARD
-469 WSRADEIRDELAG
+469 WIRADEIRDELAK
-482 MGVIVED
+482 MGVVVED
-489 GPDGATWRIE
+489 GPDGATWRVE

>member
-1 MAVRVFDTRSRKK
+1 MRVFDTRSRKK
-14 RDLVTLEEG
+14 RELVTIEEG

-50 IIVRWLRKR
+50 IIVRWLRKS
-59 GFEVNYITNFT
+59 GFEVSYITNFT
-70 DVDDKIIAAANE
+70 DVDDKIIAVAND
-82 EGVDFLEISNRHI
+82 EGVDFLEVANRNI
-95 DDYFQSMDALNVIR
+95 DDYFESMDSLNVIR

-116 TETIPEIIEMVAS
+116 TETIPEIIEMKEK
-129 LIEKGHAYLSDDGV
+129 LIEKGHAYLADDGV

-151 EKYGQLTGQTLEMVR
+151 DKYGQLTGQTLEMVR
-166 SGAGGRVGETGSGKR
+166 AGAGGRVDKTGSGKR

-193 PGEPSWE
+193 PDEPFWE

-254 PVVQYWIHN
+254 PVVKYWIHN
-263 GMVNVD
+263 GMINID
-269 GEKMSKSLGNFW
+269 GEKMSKALGNFW
-281 TISEALENVDPLV
+281 TISDALERVDPLV

-316 DSETHHGR
+316 DSENHQGR
-324 LVTCYGEGLAKFGRG
+324 LLSCYGEGLSRHGRG
-339 ASMNKECDWR
+339 DWGG
-349 MFPELVDAANRFEEG
+349 FPELVDAAKRLEDG
-364 MDDDFNTRV
+364 MNDDFNTRV

-380 VVKMLRG
+380 VAKWLRVQLQSG
-387 LLDDMADYNEVT
+387 
-399 DDGVYIGPISDF
+399 GPEEGISG
-411 IAGLIGWLSEF
+411 AVGWISEF
-422 AGEVLGLLPEEADI
+422 AGDVLGLLPTAVEVLAMMESNQEVKEEIAP
-436 LEAIHSEERAKDE
+436 R
-449 ISQDVERL
+449 VGRL
-457 LSQRDAARKSKD
+457 LAEREDARNSKD
-469 WSRADEIRDELAG
+469 WGRADEIRDELAG
-482 MGVIVED
+482 MGVVVED
-489 GPDGATWRIE
+489 GPEGASWRIE

>member
-1 MAVRVFDTRSRKK
+1 MAVRVFDTRSRTK
-14 RDLVTLEEG
+14 RELETIEDG

-50 IIVRWLRKR
+50 IIVRWLRKS
-59 GFEVNYITNFT
+59 GFEVSYITNFT
-70 DVDDKIIAAANE
+70 DVDDKIIAVANE
-82 EGVDFLEISNRHI
+82 EGVDFLEVANRNISE
-95 DDYFQSMDALNVIR
+95 YFESMDALNVIR

-116 TETIPEIIEMVAS
+116 TETIPEIIGMVET
-129 LIEKGHAYLSDDGV
+129 LMEKGHAYLAEDGV

-166 SGAGGRVGETGSGKR
+166 SGAGGRVANTGSGKR

-187 LWKMAK
+187 LWKLAK
-193 PGEPSWE
+193 PGEPFWE

-232 SDLIFPHHEA
+232 TDLLFPHHEA
-242 EIFQSECCLGHD
+242 EIFQSECCLGHE
-254 PVVQYWIHN
+254 PVVQYWVHN
-263 GMVNVD
+263 GMINID

-281 TISEALENVDPLV
+281 TISDALENVDPLV

-316 DSETHHGR
+316 DSESHHNR
-324 LVTCYGEGLAKFGRG
+324 LVTCYGEGLSKHGSG
-339 ASMNKECDWR
+339 GWGD
-349 MFPELVDAANRFEEG
+349 FPELVDAAKRLGEG
-364 MDDDFNTRV
+364 MNDDFNTRI

-380 VVKMLRG
+380 VAKWLRG
-387 LLDDMADYNEVT
+387 ILSSA
-399 DDGVYIGPISDF
+399 GSDEE
-411 IAGLIGWLSEF
+411 IAGAVGWISEF
-422 AGEVLGLLPEEADI
+422 AGDVLGLLPTNEEVLARMESHESVKDRVAPKVVS
-436 LEAIHSEERAKDE
+436 LLAERE
-449 ISQDVERL
+449 S
-457 LSQRDAARKSKD
+457 ARETKD
-469 WSRADEIRDELAG
+469 WGRADEIRDELAG

-489 GPDGATWRIE
+489 GPNGVAWRIE

>member
-1 MAVRVFDTRSRKK
+1 MALRVFDTRFRKK
-14 RDLVTLEEG
+14 RELVTIEEG

-50 IIVRWLRKR
+50 IIVRWLRKS
-59 GFEVNYITNFT
+59 GFEVNFITNFT

-82 EGVDFLEISNRHI
+82 EGVDFLEVANRNI
-95 DDYFQSMDALNVIR
+95 ADYFESMDSLNVIR

-116 TETIPEIIEMVAS
+116 TETIPEIIEMIRTLVD
-129 LIEKGHAYLSDDGV
+129 KGHAYQAEDGV

-151 EKYGQLTGQTLEMVR
+151 EKYGQLTGQTLDMVR
-166 SGAGGRVGETGSGKR
+166 SGAGGRVDKTGSGKR

-193 PGEPSWE
+193 SDEPSWE

-242 EIFQSECCLGHD
+242 EIFQSECCLGHS

-263 GMVNVD
+263 GMINID

-281 TISEALENVDPLV
+281 TISDALENVDPLV

-316 DSETHHGR
+316 DSDNHHKR
-324 LVTCYGEGLAKFGRG
+324 LLSCYGEGLSRYGSG
-339 ASMNKECDWR
+339 DWGS
-349 MFPELVDAANRFEEG
+349 FPELVDAANRLEEG
-364 MDDDFNTRV
+364 MNDDFNTRI

-380 VVKMLRG
+380 VAKWLRG
-387 LLDDMADYNEVT
+387 LLNSGGDEL
-399 DDGVYIGPISDF
+399 GVSG
-411 IAGLIGWLSEF
+411 AVGWISEF
-422 AGEVLGLLPEEADI
+422 AGGVLGLLPTDEEVLARMESNEGMKDEVAPKVEV
-436 LEAIHSEERAKDE
+436 LLAERENARKAKDW
-449 ISQDVERL
+449 
-457 LSQRDAARKSKD
+457 A
-469 WSRADEIRDELAG
+469 RADDIRDELAK
-482 MGVIVED
+482 MGVVVED
-489 GPDGATWRIE
+489 GPNGATWRIE